1 MKKIILLS
9 LFLGLVGCKE
19 TNTGMDKN
27 LFNTSYDKCVD
38 YLTDSLKSP
47 SSLKIREVS
56 IATNMAKAKDIN
68 NVFGELITKNG
79 LIKDS
84 VKTEKARFRDLTID
98 IEYEAQNSYGASIR
112 GYYQCG
118 YIFRLNNNETSP
130 APLNT
135 YLYKITN
142 DGENV
147 ELGTQIPIA
156 DFSGSNLSLSKEINR
171 IVGVKNSQFT
181 ESDSKIYK
189 EVEKIIKIKKQ
200 EDEAEQLRQKW
211 NDSFSEEDSVEAAVD
226 ATLAAVQAAGYE
238 NSN

>member
-19 TNTGMDKN
+19 TNTGMDKK

-118 YIFRLNNNETSP
+118 YIFRLNNNEMSP

-189 EVEKIIKIKKQ
+189 EVEEIIKIKKQ

-211 NDSFSEEDSVEAAVD
+211 NDSFSEEDSVESAVE